1 MKQIPRWDD
10 IRIFNACIEH
20 GSLSGAAAALSIQQ
34 STVSRRIAALEDALG
49 GPLFTRT
56 SEGVIPTNLARALAQ
71 DAAAM
76 EEHSRALER
85 LATGHERSPS
95 GTVRLALI
103 EPVALYLMLPNMD
116 ELSQRFPD
124 LRVELLTSYTSSD
137 LTRQEADI
145 ALRFMRPT
153 TGDLIATKLADFS
166 LGVLAS
172 HDYIARFGTPTLESG
187 RWVNTS
193 LPWLRTPEER
203 WYEEHMKI
211 APWLQTSSYVVATEA
226 ILSGMC
232 AGMTTSVVRAL
243 HPERVITVELG
254 VPTPAPLE
262 LWLVTHESMRHVP
275 RIDAIWTWLS
285 DYFARERSTLQDL

>member
-1 MKQIPRWDD
+1 MKQAPRWDD

-49 GPLFTRT
+49 GTLFTRT
-56 SEGVIPTNLARALAQ
+56 SEGVIPTSLANALAR

-76 EEHSRALER
+76 EEHSRALAR

-103 EPVALYLMLPNMD
+103 EPVALYLMLPNLC
-116 ELSQRFPD
+116 ELSARFPE
-124 LRVELLTSYTSSD
+124 LRVELLTSYMSSD
-137 LTRQEADI
+137 LTRQEADL

-166 LGVLAS
+166 LGVFAS
-172 HDYIARFGTPTLESG
+172 HDYIARYGRPTRSSG
-187 RWVNTS
+187 RWVNVT

-203 WYEEHMKI
+203 WYDEHMTVP
-211 APWLQTSSYVVATEA
+211 PWLQTSSYVVATEA
-226 ILSGMC
+226 ILSGVC
-232 AGMTTSVVRAL
+232 AGITTSVVHGL
-243 HPERVITVELG
+243 HPERVVPIDVG
-254 VPTPAPLE
+254 VAMPEPLE
-262 LWLVTHESMRHVP
+262 LWLVTHRSMRHVP
-275 RIDAIWTWLS
+275 RVDAIWTWLS
-285 DYFARERSTLQDL
+285 DYFARERARLEGH